1 VSNWKATGII
11 IIGATFAVSY
21 SCRGE
26 NPRYAIID
34 TGHLGG
40 NNTDARGLNNKGHVV
55 GTSFNSA
62 GDYHGYLWVNGTLT
76 DLGVASGCCSNAREI
91 NEFGD
96 IAGESTGSLNTIHLA
111 ALWPFDGDV
120 FTLGAF
126 DDDESSAYGIND
138 LRQIVG
144 GSHIV
149 PLAMRAFLWEDG
161 IMTNLGT
168 LGGDYSLAWDIN
180 NVGEVVGASR
190 GIDGRQNAFIWND
203 GLMAALP
210 PLDMSLPFGN
220 AMGIN
225 DSGLIVG
232 ESSVSV
238 TRHHATMWINGV
250 PYDLQQDPTASGS
263 TGVRVNRVGD
273 IVGSI
278 YYNDEDA
285 FACLWSG
292 GEEIILK
299 NVLPPKHKWTVLSY
313 AWDINDQGM
322 IVGEGKYPP
331 YDGFLDSRGW
341 VMVPVTPVCYLAG
354 PSPGVAGTRNILRA
368 SGVKPGKKVYFVYGL
383 QGGGSVI
390 PGCDLAETLAA
401 IQIENAKVIGSA
413 TANGQGIATLNT
425 FVPDAARNAGDV
437 LIQAVIPSEC
447 GISQLVVERFE

>member
-1 VSNWKATGII
+1 MRRIASSLIVISATV
-11 IIGATFAVSY
+11 ATACFCYADSP
-21 SCRGE
+21 S
-26 NPRYAIID
+26 YAIID
-34 TGHLGG
+34 IGSLGG
-40 NNTDARGLNNKGHVV
+40 RNTDARGLNNQGHVV
-55 GTSFNSA
+55 GTSFNVS
-62 GDYHGYLWVNGTLT
+62 GDYHGYLWINGNLA
-76 DLGVASGCCSNAREI
+76 DLGVKSGCCSNAREI
-91 NEFGD
+91 NELGD

-126 DDDESSAYGIND
+126 DDDESSAYGVND
-138 LRQIVG
+138 SRQIVG

-149 PLAMRAFLWEDG
+149 PLAMRAFLWQDG
-161 IMTNLGT
+161 VMANLGT

-190 GIDGRQNAFIWND
+190 GIDGRQSAFIWSN
-203 GLMAALP
+203 GVMTALP

-225 DSGLIVG
+225 DGGLIVG

-250 PYDLQQDPTASGS
+250 PYDLQQDQTASGS
-263 TGVRVNRVGD
+263 TGVRVNEAGD
-273 IVGSI
+273 VVGSI
-278 YYNDEDA
+278 YYDDEDA

-292 GEEIILK
+292 GAEMILREE
-299 NVLPPKHKWTVLSY
+299 LPPKHKWTILSY

-341 VMVPVTPVCYLAG
+341 VMVPVTPMFSLAPPVPGLAG
-354 PSPGVAGTRNILRA
+354 RRNTLTA
-368 SGVKPGKKVYFVYGL
+368 SGVTPGKKVYFVYGL

-401 IQIENAKVIGSA
+401 IQIEKAKLIGSA
-413 TANGQGIATLNT
+413 TANAQGVATLQVN
-425 FVPDAARNAGDV
+425 VPNAARNAGDV
-437 LIQAVIPSEC
+437 LLQAVVPGEC
-447 GISQLVVERFE
+447 GISQLVVAQFE